1 MSNQNHEGGGLRE
14 STQTAFVERAI
25 DFLNHIPYTL
35 GYMVKHTLHKHG
47 EENSKAR
54 KVINMAVGSISKI
67 PDMVLEKRYCPE
79 IIQQIDSVIGLLK
92 SARTEL
98 LRGHLD
104 SCLSEQLKKD
114 KEGAVKELLKIYN
127 L

>member
-1 MSNQNHEGGGLRE
+1 
-14 STQTAFVERAI
+14 
-25 DFLNHIPYTL
+25 
-35 GYMVKHTLHKHG
+35 MVKHTLRKHG
-47 EENSKAR
+47 EQNTKAQ
-54 KVINMAVGSISKI
+54 KVINMAVGSIGKI
-67 PDMVLEKRYCPE
+67 PDMVEGKRYCTE

-104 SCLSEQLKKD
+104 SCLSERLRNN

-127 L
+127 MK

>member
-1 MSNQNHEGGGLRE
+1 
-14 STQTAFVERAI
+14 
-25 DFLNHIPYTL
+25 
-35 GYMVKHTLHKHG
+35 MVKQKLHKHG
-47 EENSKAR
+47 EQNTKAQ

-67 PDMVLEKRYCPE
+67 PNMVEGKRYCPE

-104 SCLSEQLKKD
+104 SCLSEQLKKTRR
-114 KEGAVKELLKIYN
+114 GS
-127 L
+127 

>member
-1 MSNQNHEGGGLRE
+1 
-14 STQTAFVERAI
+14 
-25 DFLNHIPYTL
+25 
-35 GYMVKHTLHKHG
+35 MVKQTLHKHG
-47 EENSKAR
+47 ERNTKAQ

-67 PDMVLEKRYCPE
+67 PSMVLEKRYCPE

-104 SCLSEQLKKD
+104 SCLSEQLKND

-127 L
+127 MK

>member
-1 MSNQNHEGGGLRE
+1 
-14 STQTAFVERAI
+14 
-25 DFLNHIPYTL
+25 
-35 GYMVKHTLHKHG
+35 MVKNTLHKHG
-47 EENSKAR
+47 EQNTKAK
-54 KVINMAVGSISKI
+54 KVINVAVGSIGKI
-67 PDMVLEKRYCPE
+67 TDMIQEKRYCPE

-104 SCLSEQLKKD
+104 SCLTERLQSDKD
-114 KEGAVKELLKIYN
+114 GTIKELLKIYN